1 MATLTQISNALNIMV
16 QQPNS
21 GLAFYH
27 WGYRYD
33 INREITNNYNPK
45 NRTGRLYPALQM
57 DVPDYLSD
65 IKAPSY
71 GADQKDIQ
79 MILYFDKLQDRDNLG
94 KLDTRNTIEQ
104 IDYLDGIARV
114 FMANWVEVVRFYS
127 LGFIKTNPRYTPR
140 TNLHNPKLIT
150 LEVSFVL
157 TTQLECV
164 EESDK
169 IDLNALPVTLSK
181 IDIENTI
188 A

>member
-21 GLAFYH
+21 GLNFYH

-33 INREITNNYNPK
+33 INREVTNNYNPK

-94 KLDTRNTIEQ
+94 KLDTRKH
-104 IDYLDGIARV
+104 Y
-114 FMANWVEVVRFYS
+114 
-127 LGFIKTNPRYTPR
+127 
-140 TNLHNPKLIT
+140 
-150 LEVSFVL
+150 
-157 TTQLECV
+157 
-164 EESDK
+164 
-169 IDLNALPVTLSK
+169 
-181 IDIENTI
+181 
-188 A
+188 